1 MAAKKNPFVE
11 HVIEIMRAFG
21 SVEPKAMFGGW
32 GLYHDGVFFAL
43 VAEDTLYLKADAEN
57 AAEFDAEALPPFVY
71 ESKVGERIVMSYR
84 QAPAEALES
93 PAVMETWARLGYGAA
108 LRAVRAKVPGKPR
121 RKTEA
126 SS

>member
-1 MAAKKNPFVE
+1 MAKRSEFVE
-11 HVIEIMRAFG
+11 HVVETMRTFGPIE
-21 SVEPKAMFGGW
+21 SKSMFGGW

-43 VAEDTLYLKADAEN
+43 VAEDTLYFKSDLDN
-57 AAEFDAEALPPFVY
+57 AAQFDAEKLPPFVY

-93 PAVMETWARLGYGAA
+93 TAVMETWARSGYGAA
-108 LRAVRAKVPGKPR
+108 LRAVRAKNPGKPR

-126 SS
+126 